1 MEDKEKEIIKLRNE
15 IEALDKEIA
24 LLFEKR
30 MNVAKQIGNLK
41 KELKLE
47 IFDKER
53 EAYLLNKNTQNI
65 NDDEIKKYY
74 KRLLECMLTLS
85 KEYQKNGK

>member
-30 MNVAKQIGNLK
+30 MNVAKKIGDLK

-53 EAYLLNKNTQNI
+53 EAYLLSKNTQNI
-65 NDDEIKKYY
+65 SDDEIKAYY
-74 KRLLECMLTLS
+74 KRLLECMLSLS